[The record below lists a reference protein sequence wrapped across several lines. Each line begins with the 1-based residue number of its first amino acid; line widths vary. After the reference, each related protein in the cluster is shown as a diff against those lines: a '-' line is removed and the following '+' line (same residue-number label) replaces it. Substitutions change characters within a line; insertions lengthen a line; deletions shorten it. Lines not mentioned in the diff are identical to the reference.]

1 MREVRRPDISTP
13 IVTLSNYAALG
24 LVVLELVLVVAVGAV
39 VPVVVVG
46 VVVGL
51 NVRVVLVTLE
61 FVVTDGQC
69 FPWVLR

>member
-1 MREVRRPDISTP
+1 MRKVRRPDISTP
-13 IVTLSNYAALG
+13 IVTLSNYAA
-24 LVVLELVLVVAVGAV
+24 VVLKLVLVVAVGVV
-39 VPVVVVG
+39 VPVVV

-51 NVRVVLVTLE
+51 NVRVVVVVILE